1 MNNTKQISNSY
12 LSTWHFIEDYLPNY
26 SSRDDILRNDIL
38 FRYIDG
44 DYVSE
49 EDMQWIQAE
58 FNGDKKL
65 VKEELVR
72 LEKGF
77 FEESLKAYYKQHYVA
92 WYTNHGADDMM
103 QMAVI
108 L

>member
-12 LSTWHFIEDYLPNY
+12 ISTWRFIEDYLPNY

-38 FRYIDG
+38 FRYLD
-44 DYVSE
+44 DDDVCD
-49 EDMQWIQAE
+49 EDMQWIKAE
-58 FNGDKKL
+58 FNGDKHL

-77 FEESLKAYYKQHYVA
+77 FEESLKAYYEQHYVA
-92 WYTNHGADDMM
+92 
-103 QMAVI
+103 
-108 L
+108 

>member
-12 LSTWHFIEDYLPNY
+12 ISTWHFIEDYLPNY
-26 SSRDDILRNDIL
+26 SSRDDILRDDIL

-49 EDMQWIQAE
+49 EDMQWIQSE

-77 FEESLKAYYKQHYVA
+77 FEESLKAYYEQHYVA
-92 WYTNHGADDMM
+92 
-103 QMAVI
+103 
-108 L
+108 

>member
-1 MNNTKQISNSY
+1 MNNTEQISNSY
-12 LSTWHFIEDYLPNY
+12 ISTWHFIEDYLPNY

-49 EDMQWIQAE
+49 EDMQWIQTE

-77 FEESLKAYYKQHYVA
+77 FEESLKAYYEQHYVA
-92 WYTNHGADDMM
+92 
-103 QMAVI
+103 
-108 L
+108 